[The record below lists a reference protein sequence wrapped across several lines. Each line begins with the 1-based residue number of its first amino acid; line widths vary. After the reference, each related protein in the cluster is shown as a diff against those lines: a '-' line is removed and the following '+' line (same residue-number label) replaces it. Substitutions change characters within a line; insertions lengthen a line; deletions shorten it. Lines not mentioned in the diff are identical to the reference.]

1 MHLVQLQ
8 DLAKNTN
15 HQAKTFPQIQ
25 EKKELDLGNSKIYI
39 LGPNINIFGND
50 RLGMNKLT
58 IL

>member
-50 RLGMNKLT
+50 RRHE
-58 IL
+58 